1 MAKTKVISVANQKG
15 GVGKSTSVYC
25 IGAGLAMEGKK
36 VLLMDVDPQG
46 DLTKMLGLR
55 KPHELPQTLGNVMND
70 VIGGIPP
77 NGHTEIRH
85 HPEGFDF
92 VPGNRS
98 LTAVETGLVNVM
110 SRETVLRQYVDSV
123 KQNYDYVL
131 LDCRPSLGMLVIN
144 ALAASDYVL
153 VPVQADYLAAE
164 DMTELVGTVQQIK
177 RQIHPRLKIG
187 GVFLTMA
194 NETNFRKDVVKSVRE
209 SYGRHSVHGISDFG
223 SCRYYDFDDM
233 SEAAQ
238 VYVQFPGTDDTP
250 GTFLMFGYDRDL
262 EDYGDIQYEGIP
274 YEETGRQEMGT
285 DIEGNTVWKINF
297 QSSDGGVQDAVYMT
311 FDEEGRIRRLLDRMF
326 IQEYFYN
333 SDGTVSQ
340 MERREAAADSW
351 TTDENYYD
359 FVSGN
364 YLSEDR
370 RIRWK
375 YEYNPDGSLHMA
387 YIGAEPEYLE
397 YWGDYGAS
405 VMEEEGLTYFQC
417 KSFEYDENGFRT
429 EITDY
434 EFGVDTLTY
443 TRDAQGRITDHTLV
457 MDDDEAIEEGAHHY
471 TYLPDGSVEVEY
483 YE

>member
-144 ALAASDYVL
+144 TLAASDYVL

-209 SYGRHSVHGISDFG
+209 SYGRHLPILNAVIPATVRLAEISTADKSIEMPNDVKSLAHTRWNCKYHIVFAPKYRRKEFYGEKRAAIGKILRQLCEWKGIEIIEAEMCPDHVHMLISIPPKIAVSSFMGYLKGKSSVMLYEQFG
-223 SCRYYDFDDM
+223 EMKYKYRNREFWCRGYY
-233 SEAAQ
+233 
-238 VYVQFPGTDDTP
+238 VDTV
-250 GTFLMFGYDRDL
+250 GKDKA
-262 EDYGDIQYEGIP
+262 
-274 YEETGRQEMGT
+274 
-285 DIEGNTVWKINF
+285 KIAN
-297 QSSDGGVQDAVYMT
+297 Y
-311 FDEEGRIRRLLDRMF
+311 IKH
-326 IQEYFYN
+326 
-333 SDGTVSQ
+333 Q
-340 MERREAAADSW
+340 MD
-351 TTDENYYD
+351 
-359 FVSGN
+359 
-364 YLSEDR
+364 EDR
-370 RIRWK
+370 LG
-375 YEYNPDGSLHMA
+375 EQ
-387 YIGAEPEYLE
+387 
-397 YWGDYGAS
+397 
-405 VMEEEGLTYFQC
+405 LTMLG
-417 KSFEYDENGFRT
+417 KENDSPFK
-429 EITDY
+429 
-434 EFGVDTLTY
+434 
-443 TRDAQGRITDHTLV
+443 GRK
-457 MDDDEAIEEGAHHY
+457 
-471 TYLPDGSVEVEY
+471 
-483 YE
+483 

>member
-131 LDCRPSLGMLVIN
+131 LDCRPSLGMLFIN

-194 NETNFRKDVVKSVRE
+194 NETNFRKDVVKSVRD
-209 SYGRHSVHGISDFG
+209 SYGRHLPILNAVIPATVRLAEISTADKSIEMPNDVKSLAHTRWNCKYHIVFAPKYRRKEFYGEKRAAIGKILRQLCEWKGIEIIEAEMCPDHVHMLISIPPKIAVSSFMGYLKGKSSVMLYEQFG
-223 SCRYYDFDDM
+223 EMKYKYRNREFWCRGYY
-233 SEAAQ
+233 
-238 VYVQFPGTDDTP
+238 VDTV
-250 GTFLMFGYDRDL
+250 GKDKA
-262 EDYGDIQYEGIP
+262 
-274 YEETGRQEMGT
+274 
-285 DIEGNTVWKINF
+285 KIAN
-297 QSSDGGVQDAVYMT
+297 Y
-311 FDEEGRIRRLLDRMF
+311 IKH
-326 IQEYFYN
+326 
-333 SDGTVSQ
+333 Q
-340 MERREAAADSW
+340 MD
-351 TTDENYYD
+351 
-359 FVSGN
+359 
-364 YLSEDR
+364 EDR
-370 RIRWK
+370 LG
-375 YEYNPDGSLHMA
+375 EQ
-387 YIGAEPEYLE
+387 
-397 YWGDYGAS
+397 
-405 VMEEEGLTYFQC
+405 LTMLG
-417 KSFEYDENGFRT
+417 KENDSPFK
-429 EITDY
+429 
-434 EFGVDTLTY
+434 
-443 TRDAQGRITDHTLV
+443 GRK
-457 MDDDEAIEEGAHHY
+457 
-471 TYLPDGSVEVEY
+471 
-483 YE
+483 

>member
-1 MAKTKVISVANQKG
+1 MMKMKRDMRLLSALLVIVLCVVTLTSCANVKFDGTNHSENSKGTETKEESASWNAF
-15 GVGKSTSVYC
+15 ST
-25 IGAGLAMEGKK
+25 I
-36 VLLMDVDPQG
+36 G
-46 DLTKMLGLR
+46 DLS
-55 KPHELPQTLGNVMND
+55 
-70 VIGGIPP
+70 
-77 NGHTEIRH
+77 EI
-85 HPEGFDF
+85 
-92 VPGNRS
+92 
-98 LTAVETGLVNVM
+98 TW
-110 SRETVLRQYVDSV
+110 
-123 KQNYDYVL
+123 
-131 LDCRPSLGMLVIN
+131 
-144 ALAASDYVL
+144 
-153 VPVQADYLAAE
+153 YL
-164 DMTELVGTVQQIK
+164 QQ
-177 RQIHPRLKIG
+177 
-187 GVFLTMA
+187 
-194 NETNFRKDVVKSVRE
+194 
-209 SYGRHSVHGISDFG
+209 VHGISDFG
-223 SCRYYDFDDM
+223 SCRYYDFDNM
-233 SEAAQ
+233 SEAAL

-262 EDYGDIQYEGIP
+262 EDYGAIRYEGIP

-333 SDGTVSQ
+333 PDGTVSQ

-351 TTDENYYD
+351 TTDENNYD

-375 YEYNPDGSLHMA
+375 YEYNPDGSLHMV
-387 YIGAEPEYLE
+387 YIGVEPEYLE

-405 VMEEEGLTYFQC
+405 VIEEEGLTYFQC
-417 KSFEYDENGFRT
+417 QSFEYDENGFRT

>member
-70 VIGGIPP
+70 VIGSIPP

-209 SYGRHSVHGISDFG
+209 SYGRHLPILNAVIPATVRLAEISTADKSIEMPNDVKSLAHTRWNCKYHIVFAPKYRRKEFYGEKRAAIGKILRQLCEWKGIEIIEAEMCPDHVHMLISIPPKIAVSSFMGYLKGKSSVMLYEQFG
-223 SCRYYDFDDM
+223 EMKYKYRNREFWCRGYY
-233 SEAAQ
+233 
-238 VYVQFPGTDDTP
+238 VDTV
-250 GTFLMFGYDRDL
+250 GKDKA
-262 EDYGDIQYEGIP
+262 
-274 YEETGRQEMGT
+274 
-285 DIEGNTVWKINF
+285 KIAN
-297 QSSDGGVQDAVYMT
+297 Y
-311 FDEEGRIRRLLDRMF
+311 IKH
-326 IQEYFYN
+326 
-333 SDGTVSQ
+333 Q
-340 MERREAAADSW
+340 MD
-351 TTDENYYD
+351 
-359 FVSGN
+359 
-364 YLSEDR
+364 EDR
-370 RIRWK
+370 LG
-375 YEYNPDGSLHMA
+375 EQ
-387 YIGAEPEYLE
+387 
-397 YWGDYGAS
+397 
-405 VMEEEGLTYFQC
+405 LTMLG
-417 KSFEYDENGFRT
+417 KENDSPFK
-429 EITDY
+429 
-434 EFGVDTLTY
+434 
-443 TRDAQGRITDHTLV
+443 GRK
-457 MDDDEAIEEGAHHY
+457 
-471 TYLPDGSVEVEY
+471 
-483 YE
+483 

>member
-1 MAKTKVISVANQKG
+1 MAKTRVISVANQKG

-209 SYGRHSVHGISDFG
+209 SYGRHLPILNAVIPATVRLAEISTADKSIEMPNDVKSLAHTRWNCKYHIVFAPKYRRKEFYGEKRAAIGKILRQLCEWKGIEIIEAEMCPDHVHMLISIPPKIAVSSFMGYLKGKSSVMLYEQFG
-223 SCRYYDFDDM
+223 EMKYKYRNREFWCRGYY
-233 SEAAQ
+233 
-238 VYVQFPGTDDTP
+238 VDTV
-250 GTFLMFGYDRDL
+250 GKDKA
-262 EDYGDIQYEGIP
+262 
-274 YEETGRQEMGT
+274 
-285 DIEGNTVWKINF
+285 KIAN
-297 QSSDGGVQDAVYMT
+297 Y
-311 FDEEGRIRRLLDRMF
+311 IKH
-326 IQEYFYN
+326 
-333 SDGTVSQ
+333 Q
-340 MERREAAADSW
+340 MD
-351 TTDENYYD
+351 
-359 FVSGN
+359 
-364 YLSEDR
+364 EDR
-370 RIRWK
+370 LG
-375 YEYNPDGSLHMA
+375 EQ
-387 YIGAEPEYLE
+387 
-397 YWGDYGAS
+397 
-405 VMEEEGLTYFQC
+405 LTMLG
-417 KSFEYDENGFRT
+417 KENDSPFK
-429 EITDY
+429 
-434 EFGVDTLTY
+434 
-443 TRDAQGRITDHTLV
+443 GRK
-457 MDDDEAIEEGAHHY
+457 
-471 TYLPDGSVEVEY
+471 
-483 YE
+483 

>member
-194 NETNFRKDVVKSVRE
+194 NETNFRKDVVKSIRE
-209 SYGRHSVHGISDFG
+209 SYGRHLPILNAVIPATVRLAEISTADKSIEMPNDVKSLAHTRWNCKYHIVFAPKYRRKEFYGEKRAAIGKILRQLCEWKGIEIIEAEMCPDHVHMLISIPPKIAVSSFMGYLKGKSSVMLYEQFG
-223 SCRYYDFDDM
+223 EMKYKYRNREFWCRGYY
-233 SEAAQ
+233 
-238 VYVQFPGTDDTP
+238 VDTV
-250 GTFLMFGYDRDL
+250 GKDKA
-262 EDYGDIQYEGIP
+262 
-274 YEETGRQEMGT
+274 
-285 DIEGNTVWKINF
+285 KIAN
-297 QSSDGGVQDAVYMT
+297 Y
-311 FDEEGRIRRLLDRMF
+311 IKH
-326 IQEYFYN
+326 
-333 SDGTVSQ
+333 Q
-340 MERREAAADSW
+340 MD
-351 TTDENYYD
+351 
-359 FVSGN
+359 
-364 YLSEDR
+364 EDR
-370 RIRWK
+370 LG
-375 YEYNPDGSLHMA
+375 EQ
-387 YIGAEPEYLE
+387 
-397 YWGDYGAS
+397 
-405 VMEEEGLTYFQC
+405 LTMLG
-417 KSFEYDENGFRT
+417 KENDSPFK
-429 EITDY
+429 
-434 EFGVDTLTY
+434 
-443 TRDAQGRITDHTLV
+443 GRK
-457 MDDDEAIEEGAHHY
+457 
-471 TYLPDGSVEVEY
+471 
-483 YE
+483 

>member
-85 HPEGFDF
+85 HPEGYDF

-209 SYGRHSVHGISDFG
+209 SYGRHLPILNAVIPATVRLAEISTADKSIEMPNDVKSLAHTRWNCKYHIVFAPKYRRKEFYGEKRAAIGKILRQLCEWKGIEIIEAEMCPDHVHMLISIPPKIAVSSFMGYLKGKSSVMLYEQFG
-223 SCRYYDFDDM
+223 EMKYKYRNREFWCRGYY
-233 SEAAQ
+233 
-238 VYVQFPGTDDTP
+238 VDTV
-250 GTFLMFGYDRDL
+250 GKDKA
-262 EDYGDIQYEGIP
+262 
-274 YEETGRQEMGT
+274 
-285 DIEGNTVWKINF
+285 KIAN
-297 QSSDGGVQDAVYMT
+297 Y
-311 FDEEGRIRRLLDRMF
+311 IKH
-326 IQEYFYN
+326 
-333 SDGTVSQ
+333 Q
-340 MERREAAADSW
+340 MD
-351 TTDENYYD
+351 
-359 FVSGN
+359 
-364 YLSEDR
+364 EDR
-370 RIRWK
+370 LG
-375 YEYNPDGSLHMA
+375 EQ
-387 YIGAEPEYLE
+387 
-397 YWGDYGAS
+397 
-405 VMEEEGLTYFQC
+405 LTMLG
-417 KSFEYDENGFRT
+417 KENDSPFK
-429 EITDY
+429 
-434 EFGVDTLTY
+434 
-443 TRDAQGRITDHTLV
+443 GRK
-457 MDDDEAIEEGAHHY
+457 
-471 TYLPDGSVEVEY
+471 
-483 YE
+483 

>member
-25 IGAGLAMEGKK
+25 IGAGLAIEGKK

-209 SYGRHSVHGISDFG
+209 SYGRHLPILNAVIPATVRLAEISTADKSIEMPNDVKSLAHTRWNCKYHIVFAPKYRRKEFYGEKRAAIGKILRQLCEWKGIEIIEAEMCPDHVHMLISIPPKIAVSSFMGYLKGKSSVMLYEQFG
-223 SCRYYDFDDM
+223 EMKYKYRNRELWCRGYY
-233 SEAAQ
+233 
-238 VYVQFPGTDDTP
+238 VDTV
-250 GTFLMFGYDRDL
+250 GKDKA
-262 EDYGDIQYEGIP
+262 
-274 YEETGRQEMGT
+274 
-285 DIEGNTVWKINF
+285 KIAN
-297 QSSDGGVQDAVYMT
+297 Y
-311 FDEEGRIRRLLDRMF
+311 IKH
-326 IQEYFYN
+326 
-333 SDGTVSQ
+333 Q
-340 MERREAAADSW
+340 MD
-351 TTDENYYD
+351 
-359 FVSGN
+359 
-364 YLSEDR
+364 EDR
-370 RIRWK
+370 LG
-375 YEYNPDGSLHMA
+375 EQ
-387 YIGAEPEYLE
+387 
-397 YWGDYGAS
+397 
-405 VMEEEGLTYFQC
+405 LTMLG
-417 KSFEYDENGFRT
+417 KENDSPFK
-429 EITDY
+429 
-434 EFGVDTLTY
+434 
-443 TRDAQGRITDHTLV
+443 GRK
-457 MDDDEAIEEGAHHY
+457 
-471 TYLPDGSVEVEY
+471 
-483 YE
+483 

>member
-77 NGHTEIRH
+77 DGHTEIRH

-177 RQIHPRLKIG
+177 RQIHPKLKIG

-209 SYGRHSVHGISDFG
+209 SYGRHLPILNAVIPATVRLAEISTADKSIEMPNDVKSLAHTRWNCKYHIVFAPKYRRKEFYGEKRAAIGKILRQLCEWKGIEIIEAEMCPDHVHMLISIPPKIAVSSFMGYLKGKSSVMLYEQFG
-223 SCRYYDFDDM
+223 EMKYKYRNREFWCRGYY
-233 SEAAQ
+233 
-238 VYVQFPGTDDTP
+238 VDTV
-250 GTFLMFGYDRDL
+250 GKDKA
-262 EDYGDIQYEGIP
+262 
-274 YEETGRQEMGT
+274 
-285 DIEGNTVWKINF
+285 KIAN
-297 QSSDGGVQDAVYMT
+297 Y
-311 FDEEGRIRRLLDRMF
+311 IKH
-326 IQEYFYN
+326 
-333 SDGTVSQ
+333 Q
-340 MERREAAADSW
+340 MD
-351 TTDENYYD
+351 
-359 FVSGN
+359 
-364 YLSEDR
+364 EDR
-370 RIRWK
+370 LG
-375 YEYNPDGSLHMA
+375 EQ
-387 YIGAEPEYLE
+387 
-397 YWGDYGAS
+397 
-405 VMEEEGLTYFQC
+405 LTMLG
-417 KSFEYDENGFRT
+417 KENDSPFK
-429 EITDY
+429 
-434 EFGVDTLTY
+434 
-443 TRDAQGRITDHTLV
+443 GRK
-457 MDDDEAIEEGAHHY
+457 
-471 TYLPDGSVEVEY
+471 
-483 YE
+483 